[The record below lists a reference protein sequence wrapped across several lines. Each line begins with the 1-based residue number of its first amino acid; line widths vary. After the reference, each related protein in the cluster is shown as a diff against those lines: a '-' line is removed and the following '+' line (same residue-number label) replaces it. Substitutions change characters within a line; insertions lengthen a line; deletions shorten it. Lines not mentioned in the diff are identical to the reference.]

1 MGFRKICP
9 LKLFS
14 YSALAIIVAVYTYFT
29 VTTYAFVNAYIG
41 DEVWYPTA
49 AYNILKIIFHI
60 TPPMYFP
67 YSNEAGIQNYVNTCH
82 PPLAKYFMAST
93 ILILGYQPAA
103 WRIWSWVLGDL
114 MLIVAFFLG
123 KYLLGDHGYRAYLGG
138 IVSTLLVAL
147 DPNIWLLHGVAMLEI
162 YVSFF
167 GILSLYFL
175 LKKKLLWGAIALGL
189 AMASKEPAY
198 LLILPFLYYL
208 GDLKKSPIDRTIYG
222 LGIPIVTFGA
232 VSLPII
238 DYYGGFLSWL
248 KGTFLDRASWDITNG
263 HISLA
268 DVSQISTPWG
278 WFMNIH
284 PFWMGFHFYATTNPF
299 IMLLWPILTIIVILL
314 KEKNLIFTSM
324 WAWTEWLGFLMVYFL
339 GNHTLFSFYVTDFSP
354 VVDVF
359 VAVSMIYLVDKLV
372 LRQERKSSLQGSSN
386 IENGDNDGNNKSF

>member
-67 YSNEAGIQNYVNTCH
+67 YSNEAGIQTYVNTCH

-189 AMASKEPAY
+189 AMASKE
-198 LLILPFLYYL
+198 L
-208 GDLKKSPIDRTIYG
+208 R
-222 LGIPIVTFGA
+222 
-232 VSLPII
+232 
-238 DYYGGFLSWL
+238 
-248 KGTFLDRASWDITNG
+248 
-263 HISLA
+263 
-268 DVSQISTPWG
+268 
-278 WFMNIH
+278 
-284 PFWMGFHFYATTNPF
+284 
-299 IMLLWPILTIIVILL
+299 
-314 KEKNLIFTSM
+314 IF
-324 WAWTEWLGFLMVYFL
+324 
-339 GNHTLFSFYVTDFSP
+339 
-354 VVDVF
+354 
-359 VAVSMIYLVDKLV
+359 
-372 LRQERKSSLQGSSN
+372 
-386 IENGDNDGNNKSF
+386 